1 MDPTTVSWVLYALRA
16 VLGYEHVRTAVLK
29 RYVGHLPDVTIG
41 RTFAGVYRYR
51 DLTGY
56 IRTQL
61 QTPGRVLM
69 TASNTGRY
77 VSTSSETHYQTF
89 IINTKERLVTAI
101 DPARR
106 PRGRG
111 IYRPIITE
119 DVVAPTAVE
128 AGFDVEWL
136 ETTNACQVNR
146 DDVFC
151 QSWSLLLQIVAV
163 LEPDH
168 VVDVPRAQVDKY
180 ADLLSFYKAIMELS
194 TVCDELRQEYTD
206 AIARH
211 PDRASLACIDPCM
224 VVRTMAP
231 TDIFDKQK

>member
-56 IRTQL
+56 IRAQL

-69 TASNTGRY
+69 TASNTGRH
-77 VSTSSETHYQTF
+77 VNTSTETHYQTF
-89 IINTKERLVTAI
+89 IINTRTRVVTAI

-111 IYRPIITE
+111 IYRSIITE
-119 DVVAPTAVE
+119 DVVAPVATE
-128 AGFDVEWL
+128 AGFSVAWL
-136 ETTNACQVNR
+136 ETTNTCQVNK

-151 QSWSLLLQIVAV
+151 QSWSLLLLIVAMLDPDLVV
-163 LEPDH
+163 L
-168 VVDVPRAQVDKY
+168 VPRAQVDKY
-180 ADLLSFYKAIMELS
+180 ADLLSFYKDIMELS
-194 TVCDELRQEYTD
+194 TVCDELRQEYTE
-206 AIARH
+206 AIAHH
-211 PDRASLACIDPCM
+211 PDRTSLACIDPCR

-231 TDIFDKQK
+231 TDIFDKQ

>member
-1 MDPTTVSWVLYALRA
+1 MDPTTVSWVLYALRT
-16 VLGYEHVRTAVLK
+16 VLGYEHVRAAVLK

-61 QTPGRVLM
+61 QASGRVLL
-69 TASNTGRY
+69 TASNTGRH
-77 VSTSSETHYQTF
+77 VRPTTETHYQTF
-89 IINTKERLVTAI
+89 IIDTTARVVTAI

-119 DVVAPTAVE
+119 DVVAPTAME
-128 AGFDVEWL
+128 AGYDVVWL
-136 ETTNACQVNR
+136 ETTHACQGNK

-151 QSWSLLLQIVAV
+151 QSWSLFLLIVAV
-163 LEPDH
+163 LYPDD
-168 VVDVPRAQVDKY
+168 VVLVPRAQVDRY
-180 ADLLSFYKAIMELS
+180 AELLSFYKELMELS
-194 TVCDELRQEYTD
+194 TVCDELRIEYTE

-211 PDRASLACIDPCM
+211 PDRASLARVDPCM
-224 VVRTMAP
+224 VVRTLAP
-231 TDIFDKQK
+231 TDIFDKQ

>member
-61 QTPGRVLM
+61 QTSGRVLF
-69 TASNTGRY
+69 TASNTGCH
-77 VSTSSETHYQTF
+77 VSPTSETHYQTF
-89 IINTKERLVTAI
+89 IIDTTRRLVTAI

-119 DVVAPTAVE
+119 DVVAPTVIE
-128 AGFDVEWL
+128 ACYNIEWL
-136 ETTNACQVNR
+136 ETTHACQVNR

-151 QSWSLLLQIVAV
+151 QSWSLFLQVVAV
-163 LEPDH
+163 LNPDD
-168 VVDVPRAQVDKY
+168 VLDVPRAQVDKY
-180 ADLLSFYKAIMELS
+180 DDLLCFYKELMELS
-194 TVCDELRQEYTD
+194 TVCDELRIEYTE

-211 PDRASLACIDPCM
+211 PDRVSLVRVDPCM

-231 TDIFDKQK
+231 TDMFDKK